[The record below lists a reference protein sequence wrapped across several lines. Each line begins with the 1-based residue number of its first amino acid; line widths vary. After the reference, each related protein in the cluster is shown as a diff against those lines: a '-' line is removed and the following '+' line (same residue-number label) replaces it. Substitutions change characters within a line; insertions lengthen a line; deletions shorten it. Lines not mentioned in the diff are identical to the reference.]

1 MRRLLAALFAVS
13 AVIACDS
20 VPTGTVN
27 SADAGNY
34 VLRTLNDSGLPFL
47 YASTPTSSFV
57 ILADTIF
64 MGVDGSFTDKT
75 YSQLTQNGTTTSPV
89 DVSTGTWTERG
100 SVVTFKQDGG
110 GGDITAALQGNQL
123 VIVGDGRRAVYT
135 K

>member
-1 MRRLLAALFAVS
+1 MRRLLAALFAIS

-34 VLRTLNDSGLPFL
+34 VLRTLNDTVLPFV
-47 YASTPTSSFV
+47 YAANGADQFV

-64 MGVDGSFTDKT
+64 MGVDGTFTDKT
-75 YSQLTQNGTTTSPV
+75 YSLLTQSGTTTTPV
-89 DVSTGTWTERG
+89 DVTTGTWSERG
-100 SVVTFKQDGG
+100 SVVTFKQST
-110 GGDITAALQGNQL
+110 GGDISAALQGNQL